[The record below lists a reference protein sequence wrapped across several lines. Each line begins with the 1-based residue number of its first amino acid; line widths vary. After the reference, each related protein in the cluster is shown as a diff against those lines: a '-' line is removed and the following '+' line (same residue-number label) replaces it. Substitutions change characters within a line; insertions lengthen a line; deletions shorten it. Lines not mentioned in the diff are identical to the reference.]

1 MAENFEYKDQK
12 IQEVQMEKEV
22 KKSFINYA
30 MSVIVSRALPDV
42 RDGLKPVH
50 RRILYA
56 MYEDHLTHDKPYCKS
71 ATTVGNVLGRY
82 HPHGDASVYD
92 AMVRLAQTFN
102 MRYTLIDGQGNFGNI
117 DGDQAAAYRYTEAR
131 LTRLASEMMTDIDK
145 DVVDFGPNFDN
156 KLKEPL
162 VLPSRFPNLLVNGSM
177 GIAVGMATN
186 IPTHN
191 LSEVVDGTIFL
202 MENPDATIP
211 EIMNYIKAPDFPT
224 AAMICGTRGIYD
236 AYTTG
241 RGKIMVRARA
251 HIEEENR
258 RIVITEIP
266 YQVNKQL
273 LVETMANCVK
283 DKKIEGIT
291 DIRDETGRAGMR
303 IVVEYRRDANGQ
315 IILNQL
321 YKFTQLQDTCAV
333 NMLAIVDGVPR
344 VLNLKEVLNH
354 YITFQ
359 EEVITRKIRFELQ
372 KALAE
377 MHIYEGYKI
386 AIDNIDEVIAIIRAS
401 ESVAAARNNLM
412 DRFGFT
418 EVQAQAIVD
427 MTLGKLSGLE
437 RIKIEERLAKLR
449 ELVEELRSIL
459 ADETMGKIKNIIKE
473 DLLAIKAK
481 YGDERRTELVPL
493 EEEIELEDLIER
505 HVAVITMTHD
515 GYIKRIRSDEYT
527 AQRRGGKGVTGIKTK
542 ETDFVEQV
550 LATDSHS
557 HLMLFTNKGKVHVM
571 KAYRIPEAGK
581 TAKGSNIVNM
591 LLLEDDEK
599 ITTMISV
606 PEFAENEY
614 LLFVT
619 KQGVVKRTPLSEYEY
634 QRKGGK
640 IALSLDEG
648 DELVFVRRSQG
659 DSDVLIATHEGN
671 ATRFIESDARPMG
684 RTARGVRGI
693 RLDEGDYV
701 KGVALAEENKML
713 ITITEK
719 GFGKR
724 SSFDEFARR
733 NRGGKGVICHN
744 LNDKTGLLAGI
755 LTVDEKDDI
764 MLITND
770 GTVIRTAVS
779 EIPSYSRTASG
790 VIVMRP
796 DEDSIVANITRVSRE
811 EEEEDEKR
819 RAEEALK
826 KEALESGNR
835 EALAAFDLAADEEE
849 TESESEE
856 E

>member
-12 IQEVQMEKEV
+12 IQEVQMEKEI

-56 MYEDHLTHDKPYCKS
+56 MYEDHLTHDRPYCKS

-354 YITFQ
+354 YISFQ

-401 ESVAAARNNLM
+401 ESVSAARNNLM
-412 DRFGFT
+412 ARFGFT
-418 EVQAQAIVD
+418 EIQAQAIVD

-449 ELVEELRSIL
+449 ELVEELRAIL
-459 ADETMGKIKNIIKE
+459 ADETMGKIKEIIKT

-591 LLLEDDEK
+591 LLLEDGEK

-693 RLDEGDYV
+693 RLDEGDFV
-701 KGVALAEENKML
+701 KGVALVEENKML

-744 LNDKTGLLAGI
+744 LNDKTGMLAGI
-755 LTVDEKDDI
+755 LTVDDKDDI

-835 EALAAFDLAADEEE
+835 EALAAFDEPSEEESE
-849 TESESEE
+849 TESEEE
-856 E
+856 